1 MKEILSAFCLGLLF
15 FFLLFLV
22 GEGLGLELPDFVAV
36 LLMFVLSAAYFFIC
50 QFFLSRGN
58 PHAFPKDWPV
68 MLALDAVWIISFIIM
83 ILVEKRGAI
92 LGDNRKALG
101 PLQIHRA
108 YHADARIGGDYSRCA
123 DLDYSKRVVTA
134 YLQRY
139 APAAWAAGD
148 VTTLARVHNGGPR
161 EASKQVTV
169 AYGDKVARLAK

>member
-1 MKEILSAFCLGLLF
+1 MEERAPSPLLLQCDQRLSAPYVKSRLTDGKKRSILSVEMGGQMKRILSAFGLGLLF

-22 GEGLGLELPDFVAV
+22 GEGLGLELPDFVVV

-92 LGDNRKALG
+92 LGQGLPILVGCLGGTWAGAFAASMKARRKQE
-101 PLQIHRA
+101 QI
-108 YHADARIGGDYSRCA
+108 
-123 DLDYSKRVVTA
+123 
-134 YLQRY
+134 
-139 APAAWAAGD
+139 
-148 VTTLARVHNGGPR
+148 
-161 EASKQVTV
+161 
-169 AYGDKVARLAK
+169 